1 MPLVTHTLTKESEDF
16 HRGGNHSKHMPP
28 LTCQYCKSCTCDE
41 NFDKKY
47 RAAAKLISNHEK
59 HKAAATLISS
69 HNLQNNCSLKKCISE
84 HKCSSKLLPEKM
96 HFKNMGAH
104 QNCSLKKCISEH
116 KCSSKLLPE
125 KMHFKNMGAHQNCSL
140 KKYISNHKRTSKMHP
155 QKIHFKTFVIKKI
168 FTDMH
173 KNFCIIIRVYAR

>member
-1 MPLVTHTLTKESEDF
+1 MWIAGHYAMPLVTHTLTKESEDF

-104 QNCSLKKCISEH
+104 QNCSLKK
-116 KCSSKLLPE
+116 
-125 KMHFKNMGAHQNCSL
+125 
-140 KKYISNHKRTSKMHP
+140 YISNHKRTSKMHP

-173 KNFCIIIRVYAR
+173 KNFCIIIRVYARWLCVFFLCLKCPKRLISS